1 MTKYKFGIYSIAV
14 MKNIFFSISVALI
27 TLLICL
33 ISPKL
38 SEKIRPPSIF
48 TQNFVHGEV
57 LSVIEEDLT
66 PDPVVKNRYRGS
78 QKLRIKITSGSYK
91 GQEFDSYNTLSSLH
105 HTRAYSGLKAVF
117 TVRETDSTPSVW
129 LYNQKRDGFIYFL
142 AALFL
147 IGLLIMGRR
156 QGAKSVLAL
165 IFTCVLIIYVLI
177 PLLFAGFPAVPVSIL
192 LVSIITVVS
201 FFLISGFSVKTYSAI
216 LGTIFGIGIAG
227 ILALVIGALAQ
238 LSGINMQS
246 GEQLLNI
253 AADYN
258 IKLGG
263 LLFTSVLI
271 ASLGAVMD
279 VAMSIASSIQE
290 IYSANPAMT
299 RKALFF
305 SGMNVGKDVTGTMSN
320 TLILAFAGGSLP
332 LMMMIW
338 GFGMT
343 YAQFINIPLIVIE
356 IMHGLAGSIGILVS
370 VPFTA
375 AISVFMTVKK
385 T

>member
-1 MTKYKFGIYSIAV
+1 
-14 MKNIFFSISVALI
+14 
-27 TLLICL
+27 
-33 ISPKL
+33 
-38 SEKIRPPSIF
+38 
-48 TQNFVHGEV
+48 
-57 LSVIEEDLT
+57 
-66 PDPVVKNRYRGS
+66 
-78 QKLRIKITSGSYK
+78 
-91 GQEFDSYNTLSSLH
+91 
-105 HTRAYSGLKAVF
+105 
-117 TVRETDSTPSVW
+117 
-129 LYNQKRDGFIYFL
+129 
-142 AALFL
+142 
-147 IGLLIMGRR
+147 
-156 QGAKSVLAL
+156 
-165 IFTCVLIIYVLI
+165 
-177 PLLFAGFPAVPVSIL
+177 
-192 LVSIITVVS
+192 
-201 FFLISGFSVKTYSAI
+201 
-216 LGTIFGIGIAG
+216 
-227 ILALVIGALAQ
+227 
-238 LSGINMQS
+238 
-246 GEQLLNI
+246 
-253 AADYN
+253 
-258 IKLGG
+258 
-263 LLFTSVLI
+263 
-271 ASLGAVMD
+271 MD